1 MHGLKAV
8 TVAATLATL
17 APVAI
22 PHPVGGVAPAGRI
35 ALEGVLVALMLASAL
50 GYAIGVA
57 RLWRRA
63 GVGRGISGHEVFRF
77 TCGWGVLAAALLSPI
92 DTLAEG
98 SFAVHMVQHELL
110 MVVAAPLLVAS
121 RPFEAWA
128 WALRDGGVRM
138 LSALAVGWRWL
149 ATPRR
154 SWWIHAAA
162 LWLWH
167 VPAFFD
173 AALENISIHA
183 LQHLSFFGSALLF
196 WWAVYGRGIRARE
209 GTSFALLLTTMLHM
223 NVLGMLLTFAPT
235 AWYAHG
241 RSGALG
247 MTALEDQQLGGLVM
261 WMLGGMA
268 YLGAALA
275 VIAAW
280 MMPRQRQDRA
290 AKEDAK
296 RHLSAQG
303 SHAGLDVH

>member
-1 MHGLKAV
+1 MRGLKAAP
-8 TVAATLATL
+8 VAMALATL
-17 APVAI
+17 APVAHS
-22 PHPVGGVAPAGRI
+22 HPVGSDATAGRI

-63 GVGRGISGHEVFRF
+63 GAGRGISGHEVFRF
-77 TCGWGVLAAALLSPI
+77 TCGWSVLAAALLPPI
-92 DTLAEG
+92 DTLADG

-121 RPFEAWA
+121 RTFEAWA
-128 WALRDGGVRM
+128 WALRGGGVRV
-138 LSALAVGWRWL
+138 LSTLAAGWRWL

-154 SWWIHAAA
+154 SWWLHAAA

-209 GTSFALLLTTMLHM
+209 GTAFALLLTTMLHM
-223 NVLGMLLTFAPT
+223 NALGLLLTFAPT
-235 AWYAHG
+235 AWYVHG
-241 RSGALG
+241 SSLGLG

-261 WMLGGMA
+261 WMLGSMA

-275 VIAAW
+275 VVAAW
-280 MMPRQRQDRA
+280 MMPRQRPNRA
-290 AKEDAK
+290 SEDDAA
-296 RHLSAQG
+296 RSLSARG
-303 SHAGLDVH
+303 SG